1 MNFLRK
7 YWYLAVLLLI
17 IGSALQVQPGQV
29 LGVNLQ
35 TIGLICIFASALW
48 VLAVLI
54 EWAYR
59 SAMSSK

>member
-7 YWYLAVLLLI
+7 YWLLAVLLLI
-17 IGSALQVQPGQV
+17 IGSVLQVQAGQV
-29 LGVNLQ
+29 LGINLQ
-35 TIGLICIFASALW
+35 TIGVVCIFASALW

-59 SAMSSK
+59 SAIGNK